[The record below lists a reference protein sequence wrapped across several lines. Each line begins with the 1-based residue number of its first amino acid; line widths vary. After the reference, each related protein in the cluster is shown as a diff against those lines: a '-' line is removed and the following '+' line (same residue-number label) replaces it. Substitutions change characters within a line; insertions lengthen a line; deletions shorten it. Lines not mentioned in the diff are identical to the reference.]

1 LLATGLAA
9 GKMPHREFLEDRMR
23 PDLAERTFE
32 ILLHGLSLR
41 DRVAAGAR
49 PHVATEQAKLKALLG
64 PNAGSPWGAS
74 GGEHTA
80 DHGHGGPEFLG
91 IRYALACWLD
101 EVLIAAGWREWDE
114 NKVEAALYRTNIRY
128 GNFWTQA
135 RLAEAIPDSADAHE
149 AFLWCVLLGFRGEM
163 EHTPDQLREWVSA
176 ARARAVRAGGREP
189 PAIPEAV
196 APKDPAPLRGEEA
209 YRGAVRRLVVVALV
223 AVPVL
228 AFLLVLL
235 FRKAV

>member
-1 LLATGLAA
+1 
-9 GKMPHREFLEDRMR
+9 MR
-23 PDLAERTFE
+23 PDLADRTFE

-41 DRVAAGAR
+41 DRVASGAR
-49 PHVATEQAKLKALLG
+49 PHLAAEQAKLKALLG
-64 PNAGSPWGAS
+64 PNTAPPWGAA
-74 GGEHTA
+74 GHDPHA
-80 DHGHGGPEFLG
+80 DAGHANPEFLG
-91 IRYALACWLD
+91 IRYALVCWLD
-101 EVLIAAGWREWDE
+101 EVLIAAGWKEWDE

-135 RLAEAIPDSADAHE
+135 RLAEAIPESADAHE

-176 ARARAVRAGGREP
+176 ARSRAVRAGGREP

-235 FRKAV
+235 FRKAG